1 MAEGVSWK
9 EWIDG
14 PMGYALRGATYG
26 GALGWLYDK
35 MRDKKNKG
43 SNTLK
48 RIATG
53 ALLGSLSGSALHNY
67 RSISKDDTRSMV
79 QEILERLKAAGNP
92 NVSPGSDGRDGK
104 K

>member
-1 MAEGVSWK
+1 MAEGAGWK

-26 GALGWLYDK
+26 GALGYLYDK

-43 SNTLK
+43 SDTLR

-53 ALLGSLSGSALHNY
+53 ALIGSLSGSA
-67 RSISKDDTRSMV
+67 ISSPLFERKKADTRNLLN
-79 QEILERLKAAGNP
+79 ILDAIQKGRKMSGNAG
-92 NVSPGSDGRDGK
+92 K
-104 K
+104 EEK

>member
-1 MAEGVSWK
+1 MGDKAGWK

-43 SNTLK
+43 SDTLK

-53 ALLGSLSGSALHNY
+53 ALLGSLSGSALQNY
-67 RSISKDDTRSMV
+67 RSAGKPDARG
-79 QEILERLKAAGNP
+79 ILDILDKIRAG
-92 NVSPGSDGRDGK
+92 GKSDAGK
-104 K
+104 EDK